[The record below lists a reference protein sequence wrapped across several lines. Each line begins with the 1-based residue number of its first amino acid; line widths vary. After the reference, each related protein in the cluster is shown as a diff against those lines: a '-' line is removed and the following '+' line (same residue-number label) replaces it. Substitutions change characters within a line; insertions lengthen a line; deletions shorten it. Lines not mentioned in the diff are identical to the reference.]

1 MKKIIAFIL
10 LLLILIALGYF
21 LIVKKDKSKNDESPN
36 GEIQKVAISEMTLTG
51 VSFRT
56 SNNELMETNFS
67 DFQNGMRSYFII
79 SPNINNKTSENLYVV
94 YTNYENDFSSDVM
107 NKTYSTFIGNSV
119 FEKSEEFDN
128 ITIPFQQY
136 VAFEILLDKDVQLE
150 EIQNAVGNKWKEIW
164 EDADLHK
171 NRSFLAD
178 FEEHIRLENSGEYKI
193 KIYIGIK

>member
-21 LIVKKDKSKNDESPN
+21 FIVKKDKSKNDESPN
-36 GEIQKVAISEMTLTG
+36 GEIEKVAISEMTLTG
-51 VSFRT
+51 ISFRT
-56 SNNELMETNFS
+56 SNNELTETNFS
-67 DFQNGMRSYFII
+67 DFQNGMRSYFTI
-79 SPNINNKTSENLYVV
+79 SPSINHKTSDNLYVV

-119 FEKSEEFDN
+119 FEKNEEFDN

-136 VAFEILLDKDVQLE
+136 VAFEILLDKDVKLE

-164 EDADLHK
+164 GDADLQK

-178 FEEHIRLENSGEYKI
+178 FEEHISLENSEEYKI
-193 KIYIGIK
+193 KIYVGIK